1 MPPDLPLVSLSLRPD
16 GRLLHLTSGIQR
28 GGHMT
33 KGKTFRERVHAA
45 RERVQFLTVEE
56 AKEIIERQGATVIDV
71 GEEWQLT
78 ERGTIPG
85 ARNIPRGE
93 LDIRADTEL
102 PRRDPAL
109 QDRTQKI
116 ILTCGGGGKATL
128 CAEVL
133 EDMGFEDV
141 WVIKGGCSAWSAA
154 GYPLVEPPSSS
165 VE

>member
-1 MPPDLPLVSLSLRPD
+1 
-16 GRLLHLTSGIQR
+16 
-28 GGHMT
+28 MT

-45 RERVQFLTVEE
+45 RRHVRFLTVEE
-56 AKEIIERQGATVIDV
+56 AKQIIERRHATVIDV
-71 GEEWQLT
+71 GEAWQVA

-85 ARNIPRGE
+85 AKNISRGE

-102 PRRDPAL
+102 PRRDPRL

-128 CAEVL
+128 CAEIL
-133 EDMGFEDV
+133 TEMSFEDV

-154 GYPLVEPPSSS
+154 GYPLVAPESSPAS
-165 VE
+165 PR

>member
-1 MPPDLPLVSLSLRPD
+1 
-16 GRLLHLTSGIQR
+16 
-28 GGHMT
+28 MT
-33 KGKTFRERVHAA
+33 KGKTFRERVQAA
-45 RERVQFLTVEE
+45 IQHVRFLTVEE
-56 AKEIIERQGATVIDV
+56 AKGIIERRGATVIDV
-71 GEEWQLT
+71 GEAWQLA

-102 PRRDPAL
+102 PRRDPTL

-128 CAEVL
+128 CAEIL
-133 EDMGFEDV
+133 GEMGFDDV

-154 GYPLVEPPSSS
+154 GYALIAPQSSS
-165 VE
+165 ASPR